1 MFILESRALRGPNYF
16 HQKPV
21 ILIKV
26 DLEELEEKPTDLVP
40 DFKDN
45 LEMMIPTMIDHTCSP
60 GVRGGFFQRLKRGTW
75 AGHVAEHIAIELQN
89 LIGHNIT
96 YGKTVTL
103 KDKGKYLIAY
113 RYLNEAVGLM
123 AGEMAIEITNNLFNG
138 KTTSIEPY
146 LKKLNE
152 VNDETQFGPSTR
164 SIVNEAEKRGIPH
177 IRLNEYSYVQ
187 LGTGIFQ
194 RRIEATL
201 MDSTSSLAVEIAG
214 DKERTKN
221 ILKESNIPVPDG
233 VIVNDEEDL
242 SDVVSKL
249 KFPLVV
255 KPVSGNHGRG
265 VTTNIKTYGGL
276 IHAFNKAGE
285 ISSSVIVEQYLEG
298 NDYRLLLIDGK
309 LEAATLREPA
319 FVMGDGTK
327 NIRELIEEENLNPDR
342 GDGHS
347 KNLTKITF
355 DSDMDFALS
364 EKNLN
369 LESIPKKYEKVYV
382 KTTANISSGGTAI
395 DITDIVHPYN
405 KVMAERIANIIGLDV
420 MGIDIIAK
428 DIETPIKKGSGG
440 IIEVNA
446 GPGFRMHLAPTLGKP
461 RNVAKA
467 VVDMLFPEDVESQI
481 PICAITGTNGKTTTT
496 RLVNHIISSN
506 GKTVGMSSTD
516 GVIVDNL
523 PILKG
528 DYSGPGGAQAVLKD
542 KRSEVAVLE
551 VARGGIIRRG
561 LGFKECDVGVLL
573 NVSSDHLGLDG
584 IDTLEDL
591 TRVKSTVTCSVKQD
605 GFAIFNADNKQCLM
619 YTDKTPGNIVYF
631 SKNKDNP
638 LLSQKLKG
646 KNFNVTIIDDSVVI
660 QKASGDIE
668 IVNVLDVP
676 MTFRGTAEFN
686 IENVLAA
693 VAICYALGISI
704 ENIKSGLLSFEMS
717 IGQSPGRMNLIE
729 IGDFHVII
737 DYGHNAGAYK
747 STGEFIMNFTNG
759 RKLRLACGVGNR
771 RTEDI
776 LEMGRVGAKYSD
788 YYVLSDATPKKR
800 KVGETS
806 GLLKQGLIEGG
817 FDEKNIEIIY
827 DEYEAVDHLLNMAQ
841 SGDLVFLQIDDVPGI
856 INQVLRFKENYLNY
870 EDKQN
875 KYINNV
881 II

>member
-1 MFILESRALRGPNYF
+1 MYILESRALRGPNYF

-21 ILIKV
+21 ILLKI
-26 DLEELEEKPTDLVP
+26 DLEELEEKPTDLIP
-40 DFKDN
+40 GFKDN
-45 LEMMIPTMIDHTCSP
+45 LEKMIPTMIEHTCSP
-60 GVRGGFFQRLKRGTW
+60 GVRGGFFKRLERGTW

-103 KDKGKYLIAY
+103 KEKGKYFIAY
-113 RYLNEAVGLM
+113 RYLNEAVGLK

-138 KTTSIEPY
+138 KTTLIDPY
-146 LKKLNE
+146 LKKLNKI
-152 VNDETQFGPSTR
+152 NDETQLGPSTR
-164 SIVNEAEKRGIPH
+164 SIVTEAEKRGIPH
-177 IRLNEYSYVQ
+177 LRLNEYSYVQ

-194 RRIEATL
+194 RRIEATI

-233 VIVNDEEDL
+233 VIISKEKDL
-242 SDVVSKL
+242 HDVVTKL
-249 KFPLVV
+249 SFPLVV
-255 KPVSGNHGRG
+255 KPISGNHGRG
-265 VTTNIKTYGGL
+265 VTTNIKTYKGL
-276 IHAFNKAGE
+276 IHAFNKARK
-285 ISSSVIVEQYLEG
+285 ISNSVIVEEYLEG

-309 LEAATLREPA
+309 LEAAALREPA
-319 FVMGDGTK
+319 FIIGDGIK
-327 NIRELIEEENLNPDR
+327 SIRELIKEENLNPDR

-355 DSDMDFALS
+355 DSDTEFALS

-369 LESIPKKYEKVYV
+369 LESIPNKDEKVYV

-428 DIETPIKKGSGG
+428 DIEVPIIKWSGG
-440 IIEVNA
+440 VIEVNA
-446 GPGFRMHLAPTLGKP
+446 GPGFRMHLAPTSGKP

-467 VVDMLFPEDVESQI
+467 VVDMLFLEEVESQI

-496 RLVNHIISSN
+496 RLISYIISLS
-506 GKTVGMSSTD
+506 GKTVGMASTD
-516 GVIVDNL
+516 DVIIDNL

-528 DYSGPGGAQAVLKD
+528 DYSGPMGAEAVMKD

-584 IDTLEDL
+584 IDTLDEL
-591 TRVKSTVTCSVKQD
+591 TRVKSTVTSSVKEN
-605 GFAIFNADNKQCLM
+605 GFSIFNADNKQCLI
-619 YTDKTPGNIVYF
+619 YTDKASGNIVYF
-631 SKNKDNP
+631 SKNKDNS
-638 LLSQKLKG
+638 LLSQNLNEN
-646 KNFNVTIIDDSVVI
+646 NFNVTLIGNNVVI
-660 QKASGDIE
+660 QRVSGNIE
-668 IVNVLDVP
+668 VVNILDVP
-676 MTFRGTAEFN
+676 MTFQGSAEFN

-693 VAICYALGISI
+693 VAACYALGTSI
-704 ENIKSGLLSFEMS
+704 ENIRSGLLSFNMS
-717 IGQSPGRMNLIE
+717 ISQSPGRMNLFKV
-729 IGDFHVII
+729 GDFHVII
-737 DYGHNAGAYK
+737 DYGHNVGAYR
-747 STGEFIMNFTNG
+747 STGEFIMNFTSG

-788 YYVLSDATPKKR
+788 YYVISDATPKTR
-800 KVGETS
+800 KTGETAEI
-806 GLLKQGLIEGG
+806 LKQGLIEGG
-817 FDEKNIEIIY
+817 FDERNIDTIL
-827 DEYEAVDHLLNMAQ
+827 DEYEAVNHLLNMAK
-841 SGDLVFLQIDDVPGI
+841 SGDLVFLQIDDVPGV
-856 INQVLRFKENYLNY
+856 INQVLNFKDNYLNFKN
-870 EDKQN
+870 EDKN
-875 KYINNV
+875 YVNDV